1 MAEKHYQRKLKTD
14 AERLGWTV
22 IKIIRA
28 TVNGY
33 PDLLLMHPDRGVIWI
48 EVKGDNGRLSKVQEY
63 RINELRE
70 KGFVVLVAYPD
81 NYEFILRSIT
91 P

>member
-48 EVKGDNGRLSKVQEY
+48 EVKDDNGRLSKVQEY

-70 KGFVVLVAYPD
+70 KGFTALVAYPD